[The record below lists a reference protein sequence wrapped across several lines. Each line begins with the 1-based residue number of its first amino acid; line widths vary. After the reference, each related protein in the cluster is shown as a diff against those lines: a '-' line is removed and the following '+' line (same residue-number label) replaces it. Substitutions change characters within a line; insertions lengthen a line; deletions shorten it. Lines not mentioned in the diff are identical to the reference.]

1 MFHLCHFTYRFHWAS
16 VSRELSDGAR
26 QRPRQVEEGGVREG
40 AEAMPNNVHIQIY
53 HLYETNEGPLP
64 SDGIL
69 KLWLNLL
76 MLVPLRPSMWLASW
90 ARS

>member
-26 QRPRQVEEGGVREG
+26 QHPRQMKEGGVREG
-40 AEAMPNNVHIQIY
+40 AEAMPNNVHIRIPCMKI
-53 HLYETNEGPLP
+53 NESPLP

-69 KLWLNLL
+69 KLWSTLL
-76 MLVPLRPSMWLASW
+76 MLVPLRPSIPLASW

>member
-40 AEAMPNNVHIQIY
+40 AEAMPNNVHIRIPSMKP
-53 HLYETNEGPLP
+53 NEGPLP

-76 MLVPLRPSMWLASW
+76 MLVPLRPSIPLASW